1 MQEVVVPLLRVS
13 KRREEDLDKVEVQI
27 VVAGRTLI
35 SSGQIAVTLYQA
47 QPMTPKRHK
56 RELRAGLYAADG
68 TLISDEHTLAFEF
81 TSRLMSVPPPSS
93 VDADVCDSMGE
104 LVNMIAGNF
113 KALMP
118 AETGISI
125 PSVVKGR
132 DYLLQL
138 RGSKAL
144 SQIVFRTELGEF
156 CLTLMGVKLK

>member
-1 MQEVVVPLLRVS
+1 MAGILQIEEHLSEQARIAAEVLGVMADIVAEPVQTPWPPKEELVTAAIYFTEPWKGAMLLECV
-13 KRREEDLDKVEVQI
+13 L
-27 VVAGRTLI
+27 
-35 SSGQIAVTLYQA
+35 
-47 QPMTPKRHK
+47 P
-56 RELRAGLYAADG
+56 
-68 TLISDEHTLAFEF
+68 LAFEF